1 MASRRFSRWVYV
13 VILLAIAG
21 SSLWLVACGS
31 DDAVTTTSAPA
42 GLASSTT
49 STVAGSSSSSSASS
63 ATSAPSTSVTTA
75 PTTSQP
81 VTTASTTP
89 STTAKPT
96 VTTAKPTTTT
106 AKPTTTTAKPT
117 TTTAK
122 PTTTT
127 AKPTTTTAKAAV
139 VLTVSGP
146 GGTKELS
153 MADLKG
159 MSAVSGYGG
168 WKNQLGNITA
178 PLAWKGVSVNALLDL
193 VGGGGSARVVASDGY
208 EATLSGAELSG
219 QMNVYDPAT
228 GEAISSFSG
237 SLRVIVA
244 YAKNGS
250 GLGGEGPLRIAFV
263 SPEKDQVTDSDQWVK
278 NVVSIKAR

>member
-1 MASRRFSRWVYV
+1 
-13 VILLAIAG
+13 
-21 SSLWLVACGS
+21 
-31 DDAVTTTSAPA
+31 
-42 GLASSTT
+42 
-49 STVAGSSSSSSASS
+49 
-63 ATSAPSTSVTTA
+63 
-75 PTTSQP
+75 
-81 VTTASTTP
+81 
-89 STTAKPT
+89 
-96 VTTAKPTTTT
+96 
-106 AKPTTTTAKPT
+106 
-117 TTTAK
+117 
-122 PTTTT
+122 
-127 AKPTTTTAKAAV
+127 
-139 VLTVSGP
+139 
-146 GGTKELS
+146 

-178 PLAWKGVSVNALLDL
+178 PMAWKGVSVNALLDL

>member
-1 MASRRFSRWVYV
+1 MMASRRFSRWVYV

-49 STVAGSSSSSSASS
+49 STVAGSSSSSPASS
-63 ATSAPSTSVTTA
+63 ATSASTTSVTTA

-96 VTTAKPTTTT
+96 TTT
-106 AKPTTTTAKPT
+106 AKPITTTAKPT

-178 PLAWKGVSVNALLDL
+178 PMAWKGVSVNALLDL